1 MDGIFELTKCLF
13 LEIDCFRKLF
23 FKNSRKSVILA
34 SNMERKIELLKKT
47 EKWVDAL
54 ELNLNITNGF
64 ITRNSY
70 LEISRLTARKGTFS
84 VLKLHKINKF

>member
-34 SNMERKIELLKKT
+34 SNMERKIELLKKL
-47 EKWVDAL
+47 K
-54 ELNLNITNGF
+54 NGLMHL
-64 ITRNSY
+64 S
-70 LEISRLTARKGTFS
+70 LTSILQTVS
-84 VLKLHKINKF
+84 